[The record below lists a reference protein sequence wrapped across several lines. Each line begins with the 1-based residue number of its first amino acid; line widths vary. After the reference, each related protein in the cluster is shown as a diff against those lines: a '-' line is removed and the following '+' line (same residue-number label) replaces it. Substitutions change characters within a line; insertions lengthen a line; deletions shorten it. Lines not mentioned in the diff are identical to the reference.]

1 MKKIIL
7 KRILHRDAWRI
18 GVFFDYDEGIR
29 RKVKLIT
36 GVIYSSTNKC
46 FYVNDSEDNLKL
58 ILRTLRDEAEIDISA
73 LTAKGILSDKMTGS
87 LSESDHS
94 STESEAGVPGDAC
107 SDDSKY
113 QGQDQNQASKHD
125 QNRDQN
131 RGHYQDHNPN
141 QFRDQSRDHNRDQ
154 DENYFEY
161 DHIPDVG
168 SEDSDSSQ
176 QSGIRENNTPRN
188 PGGYSAVEFRTGE
201 KEGSLIIKFTGR
213 YDPEWIGE
221 IKSYGRCNYD
231 RNRREWVLGWSQ
243 MKCDSLA
250 DYFAGRGIKVNVI
263 KYRVNQ
269 ELHDERR
276 LTGEE
281 VRSRPLGKKSLDA
294 LDAMAEYLDE
304 NRYSP
309 RTRESYLAVLE
320 FFFRYYDT
328 KDPAEVT
335 EDEISRFIFDFI
347 IRLGYS
353 ASYQNQ
359 VVSAIKTYYAIS
371 GRGKVN
377 PGLLERPRRQKV
389 LPKVFSKEEVSKILN
404 SSRNVKHKLLLWM
417 IYSCGLR
424 RSEVTN
430 IRLTDLDR
438 ERSIL
443 HIREGKGGVDRIVPV
458 SGRVWEKVAE
468 YLSSYT
474 PRDYLFEGQ
483 AGGRYSVESVYQV
496 FKGALKRAGIK
507 KEVGVHSLRHS
518 YATHLHENGV
528 DIRYIQELLGHRSTR
543 TTEIYT
549 HVSRRNLVAVR
560 SPIEDL
566 DVK

>member
-18 GVFFDYDEGIR
+18 GIFFDYDEGIR

-46 FYVNDSEDNLKL
+46 FYVNDSEDNLRL

-73 LTAKGILSDKMTGS
+73 LTAKGILSDTLTGS
-87 LSESDHS
+87 LSESDNS
-94 STESEAGVPGDAC
+94 STESVAGVHGESCRDE
-107 SDDSKY
+107 SKY
-113 QGQDQNQASKHD
+113 PDRHQIHTSNHDQSRD
-125 QNRDQN
+125 QNRDE
-131 RGHYQDHNPN
+131 
-141 QFRDQSRDHNRDQ
+141 
-154 DENYFEY
+154 DENDFDY
-161 DHIPDVG
+161 DHIPEMR
-168 SEDSDSSQ
+168 SEGSDSSQ
-176 QSGIRENNTPRN
+176 RSGIRENDKPRN
-188 PGGYSAVEFRTGE
+188 PCGFGDVEFRTGE
-201 KEGSLIIKFTGR
+201 KEGSLVIRFTGK
-213 YDPEWIGE
+213 YDPAWVSE
-221 IKSYGRCNYD
+221 IKSYGRCYYD
-231 RNRREWVLGWSQ
+231 KNKREWVLGWSQ

-250 DYFAGRGIKVNVI
+250 DYFAGRRIKVNVI

-294 LDAMAEYLDE
+294 LDTLAEYLDE

-335 EDEISRFIFDFI
+335 EDEISRFIYDFI

-359 VVSAIKTYYAIS
+359 VVSAIKTYYTIS